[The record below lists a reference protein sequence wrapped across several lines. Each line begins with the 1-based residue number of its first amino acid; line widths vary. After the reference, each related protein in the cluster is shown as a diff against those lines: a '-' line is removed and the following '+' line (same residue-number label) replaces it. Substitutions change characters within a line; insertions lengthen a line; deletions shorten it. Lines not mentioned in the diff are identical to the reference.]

1 MVQNTSVI
9 HVKFLAVL
17 KKLKT
22 LPHLVLMAALLN
34 ISLPVVP
41 EQIHANG
48 CPDLKIIFARGS
60 GATRY
65 DNAEYQTLKESIR
78 TKLKTSTL
86 SYEIDDLDYP
96 AVSIDITKGHLDT
109 LLGAYFSGGESYDFG
124 ESMKAG
130 VKEMT
135 SIINSKTCPNTKY
148 VIAGYSQGAMVVDYS
163 LDLVNPDKIIY
174 AATFGDPKIYLPEG
188 AGLVPAACK
197 GENLS
202 EYRMY
207 VPDCRAHKGILGARM
222 PYRADAY
229 YGKVGTWCNRMD
241 VLCSA
246 YYNIGDHT
254 KYVEAGLVED
264 ISRVLVSK
272 IASAFNFK
280 NEYTSPH
287 DTAILIDSTGSMS
300 YLISEYKAE
309 AYKLAEKTLSSGGR
323 VALYDYRDLDDPYDP
338 VEGCSFETCTLESFQ
353 VALDKIAA
361 DGGGDEP
368 ESLLSASFHA
378 MKSLNWNFGST
389 KSLVILTDATYHS
402 PDRDGITF
410 YDVTT
415 LSKQIDPVNFYIITL
430 PELQSDYAALAEATD
445 GAVVSTVDDLSELTE
460 TIIARYDSLPR
471 VEEDLSSD
479 ALITPHLEIT
489 NINYL
494 TSDTATIAFTTD
506 GAKTMVILND
516 TILGLT
522 DETSI
527 TLNDL
532 RPEEENI
539 LTLVPFLNDVRGESV
554 STELKMSTPSQEKNL
569 ETTPETDTSSQKDN
583 PNTSIQGSSSETPS
597 EENNSE
603 TPIQENNLE
612 KTPEANS
619 VNSTIP
625 FTIPKAPNTGR
636 Q

>member
-1 MVQNTSVI
+1 
-9 HVKFLAVL
+9 
-17 KKLKT
+17 
-22 LPHLVLMAALLN
+22 
-34 ISLPVVP
+34 
-41 EQIHANG
+41 
-48 CPDLKIIFARGS
+48 
-60 GATRY
+60 
-65 DNAEYQTLKESIR
+65 
-78 TKLKTSTL
+78 
-86 SYEIDDLDYP
+86 
-96 AVSIDITKGHLDT
+96 
-109 LLGAYFSGGESYDFG
+109 
-124 ESMKAG
+124 
-130 VKEMT
+130 
-135 SIINSKTCPNTKY
+135 
-148 VIAGYSQGAMVVDYS
+148 
-163 LDLVNPDKIIY
+163 
-174 AATFGDPKIYLPEG
+174 
-188 AGLVPAACK
+188 
-197 GENLS
+197 
-202 EYRMY
+202 MY

-323 VALYDYRDLDDPYDP
+323 VALYDYRDLNDPYDP

-353 VALDKIAA
+353 AALDKIAA

-402 PDRDGITF
+402 PDRDGVTF

-494 TSDTATIAFTTD
+494 TSDTATIDFTTD

-516 TILGLT
+516 AILGVT

-527 TLNDL
+527 NLSDL

-569 ETTPETDTSSQKDN
+569 ETTPETDISSQKDN
-583 PNTSIQGSSSETPS
+583 PNTLVQGSSSETPS

-603 TPIQENNLE
+603 TPIQENNPE

-619 VNSTIP
+619 VNSTTP